1 MASSWTGVE
10 RSIAQ
15 WRGIKGYR
23 KISKISKVQKCPVHG
38 QIQLVVLR
46 WLIDVL
52 SKQSLRCFATS
63 PVQALRDEDRDQA
76 CQTVQIA
83 CPTVYYNDL
92 LTNILAIFINSINH
106 NILTI
111 FFCEFFIR
119 RRARFFNVFYS
130 VEQSHFQAAAYYSYL
145 RILFEACARRGGAT
159 VNCLDLELFD
169 LLVASGM
176 VHFRPGS
183 VAGP

>member
-1 MASSWTGVE
+1 MNSHEIAVFDGSKVPCLMIHSPQEAHLYGALMLYTSNAIYKQLNKAKKMASSWTGVE

-111 FFCEFFIR
+111 FFV
-119 RRARFFNVFYS
+119 NS
-130 VEQSHFQAAAYYSYL
+130 
-145 RILFEACARRGGAT
+145 LFE
-159 VNCLDLELFD
+159 D
-169 LLVASGM
+169 
-176 VHFRPGS
+176 VHGFS
-183 VAGP
+183 MFFTA